1 VNRRKFLLL
10 SLSTFLIGP
19 IVDRFQ
25 RKISRGRL
33 GSEVAPLE
41 YGSSENRG
49 IGHLQSGAKTIA
61 VVPDLPLDEGSL
73 FAEDPISEHSVPTAI
88 YISGS

>member
-1 VNRRKFLLL
+1 MNRRKFLLL

-33 GSEVAPLE
+33 RSEVSPLE
-41 YGSSENRG
+41 LGSSDRE
-49 IGHLQSGAKTIA
+49 IGHLQSGAKLIA
-61 VVPDLPLDEGSL
+61 VDPDLPLDDDSL